1 MLNLQYFASVRE
13 QLGRESEQLDLP
25 ADVTTVADLAAW
37 LAERGAPWALLT
49 DAQQVLVAV
58 DQEVVDRERTLTGQ
72 EEVAF
77 FPPMTGG

>member
-37 LAERGAPWALLT
+37 LAERGTPWALLT

-58 DQEVVDRERTLTGQ
+58 DQEVVGRERTLTGQ